1 MKYWNIMFRR
11 IFLLACLL
19 VVTAFSF
26 SQGHVG
32 SPYSRYGIG
41 DVNANA
47 QARNSSMGGVGYATP
62 FMYDVNYKSPAGIGD
77 IDTLT
82 FIFNFG
88 FDAGLRKY
96 SISNPPTSKIK
107 SDAELSQIAVGFACT
122 KWWKMAL
129 GITPYSNVGYSIYS
143 ADNSFGIDKNYVYAG
158 DGGLNKVF
166 FSNAFNPIKDLSLG
180 VGVSYLFGKI
190 YHSNA
195 IAFVNDTVGTYINS
209 FCQKTF
215 KISDVTFDVGLK
227 YNIHIGEDNLRLG
240 AYYGYN
246 RDLNAKQS
254 TLVYNT
260 LASAATTVIDTI
272 HQEGDVKGKI
282 GLPHTVG
289 FGLCYTYRDKLSLAA
304 DFTLQNWKDSKF
316 FGVCDSLNNSIGAA
330 LGAEFTPNRLSP
342 KNIWESS
349 SYRMGL
355 FFNNSYISMDSG
367 KLSVPDYGITFGV
380 GFKPRHGKTV
390 FNVTFQV
397 GQRGSLKN
405 DLVKETYFI
414 VGVNL
419 SLVDRWFVK
428 SRID

>member
-1 MKYWNIMFRR
+1 MSKR
-11 IFLLACLL
+11 LLLL
-19 VVTAFSF
+19 TIALVLTLLSF
-26 SQGHVG
+26 SQGQVG
-32 SPYSRYGIG
+32 SPYSRYGVG
-41 DVNANA
+41 DVNANS
-47 QARNSSMGGVGYATP
+47 QARNSAMGGVGYATP
-62 FMYDVNYKSPAGIGD
+62 YMDDVNYKSPASIGE

-96 SISNPPTSKIK
+96 SISNPPTSKLK
-107 SDAELSQIAVGFACT
+107 SDAELSQIAVGFACA

-143 ADNSFGIDKNYVYAG
+143 ADNSFDIDKNYVYAG

-166 FSNAFNPIKDLSLG
+166 FYNAFNPINDLSLG

-195 IAFVNDTVGTYINS
+195 IMFVDDSTGMYINS

-227 YNIHIGEDNLRLG
+227 YNIHIGDDNLRLG
-240 AYYGYN
+240 AYYAYN
-246 RDLNAKQS
+246 RELSAKQS

-272 HQEGDVKGKI
+272 NQVNDVKGKI

-289 FGLCYTYRDKLSLAA
+289 FGICYTYKSKLSLAA
-304 DFTLQNWKDSKF
+304 DFTLQNWTGSKF
-316 FGVCDSLNNSIGAA
+316 FGECDSLDNSFGIA
-330 LGAEFTPNRLSP
+330 LGGEYTPNKFTP
-342 KNIWESS
+342 KNLWQSS

-355 FFNNSYISMDSG
+355 YFNKSYINMDSG

-380 GFKPRHGKTV
+380 GLKPRHGKTV
-390 FNVTFQV
+390 FNLSFQI

-405 DLVKETYFI
+405 DLVKENYFTL
-414 VGVNL
+414 GVNF

>member
-1 MKYWNIMFRR
+1 MLI
-11 IFLLACLL
+11 
-19 VVTAFSF
+19 TALSF
-26 SQGHVG
+26 SQGRVG

-62 FMYDVNYKSPAGIGD
+62 FMYDVNYKSPASIGE

-88 FDAGLRKY
+88 FDAGFRHY
-96 SISNPPTSKIK
+96 SILNPVTKKIK
-107 SDAELSQIAVGFACT
+107 ADAELSQIAVGFACA

-143 ADNSFGIDKNYVYAG
+143 PDNAFGIGKNYVFAG

-166 FSNAFNPIKDLSLG
+166 FSNAFNPIPDLSLG

-195 IAFVNDTVGTYINS
+195 IVFADDSTGMYVNS

-215 KISDVTFDVGLK
+215 KISDVTFDVGVK
-227 YNIHIGEDNLRLG
+227 YNIHIGDDNLRLG
-240 AYYGYN
+240 AYYAYN
-246 RDLNAKQS
+246 RDLHAKQYA
-254 TLVYNT
+254 LVYNT

-272 HQEGDVKGKI
+272 SQDTVKGSI
-282 GLPHTVG
+282 GLPHTIG
-289 FGLCYTYRDKLSLAA
+289 FGACYTYNSKLSIAA

-316 FGVCDSLNNSIGAA
+316 FGECDSLNNSIGVA
-330 LGAEFTPNRLSP
+330 LGAEYTPNRLSP

-355 FFNNSYISMDSG
+355 YFSNSYINMNNS
-367 KLSVPDYGITFGV
+367 KLSIPDYGITFGI
-380 GFKPRHGKTV
+380 GFKPRHAKTV
-390 FNVTFQV
+390 FNVTLQY

-405 DLVKETYFI
+405 ELVKEDYFI
-414 VGVNL
+414 VGVNF

>member
-1 MKYWNIMFRR
+1 MTRR
-11 IFLLACLL
+11 LLLL
-19 VVTAFSF
+19 VSAMLITALSF
-26 SQGHVG
+26 SQGRVG

-62 FMYDVNYKSPAGIGD
+62 FMYDVNYKSPASIGE

-88 FDAGLRKY
+88 FDAGFRHY
-96 SISNPPTSKIK
+96 SILNPVTKKIK
-107 SDAELSQIAVGFACT
+107 ADAELSQIAVGFACA

-143 ADNSFGIDKNYVYAG
+143 PDNAFGIGKNYVFAG

-166 FSNAFNPIKDLSLG
+166 FSNAFNPIPDLSLG

-195 IAFVNDTVGTYINS
+195 IVFADDSTGMYVNS

-215 KISDVTFDVGLK
+215 KISDVTFDVGVK
-227 YNIHIGEDNLRLG
+227 YNIHIGDDNLRLG
-240 AYYGYN
+240 AYYAYN
-246 RDLNAKQS
+246 RDLHAKQYA
-254 TLVYNT
+254 LVYNT

-272 HQEGDVKGKI
+272 SQDTVKGSI
-282 GLPHTVG
+282 GLPHTIG
-289 FGLCYTYRDKLSLAA
+289 FGACYTYNSKLSIAA

-316 FGVCDSLNNSIGAA
+316 FGECDSLNNSIGVA
-330 LGAEFTPNRLSP
+330 LGAEYTPNRLSP

-355 FFNNSYISMDSG
+355 YFSNSYINMNNS
-367 KLSVPDYGITFGV
+367 KLSIPDYGITFGI
-380 GFKPRHGKTV
+380 GFKPRHAKTV
-390 FNVTFQV
+390 FNVTLQY

-405 DLVKETYFI
+405 ELVKEDYFI
-414 VGVNL
+414 VGVNF

>member
-1 MKYWNIMFRR
+1 MLI
-11 IFLLACLL
+11 
-19 VVTAFSF
+19 TALSF
-26 SQGHVG
+26 SQGRVG

-41 DVNANA
+41 DVNANS
-47 QARNSSMGGVGYATP
+47 QARNSAMGGVGYATP
-62 FMYDVNYKSPAGIGD
+62 YMDDVNYKSPASIGE

-88 FDAGLRKY
+88 FDAGLRHY
-96 SISNPPTSKIK
+96 SVLDPATSKIK
-107 SDAELSQIAVGFACT
+107 ADAELSQIAVGFACA

-143 ADNSFGIDKNYVYAG
+143 SDNSYGIDKNYVYAG

-166 FSNAFNPIKDLSLG
+166 FSNAFNPIPDLSLG

-195 IAFVNDTVGTYINS
+195 IVFDDDSTGMYVNS

-215 KISDVTFDVGLK
+215 KISDVTFDVGAK
-227 YNIHIGEDNLRLG
+227 YNIHIGDDNLRLG
-240 AYYGYN
+240 AYYAYN
-246 RDLNAKQS
+246 RDLHAKQS

-260 LASAATTVIDTI
+260 LASASTTVIDTI
-272 HQEGDVKGKI
+272 SQNSDEKGSI

-289 FGLCYTYRDKLSLAA
+289 FGACYTYKSKLSVAA

-316 FGVCDSLNNSIGAA
+316 FGECDSLNNSIGVA
-330 LGAEFTPNRLSP
+330 LGAEYTPNRLSP

-355 FFNNSYISMDSG
+355 YFNNSYINMNNS
-367 KLSVPDYGITFGV
+367 KLSVPDYGITFGI
-380 GFKPRHGKTV
+380 GFKPRHAKTV
-390 FNVTFQV
+390 FNVTLQY

-405 DLVKETYFI
+405 ELVKEDYFI
-414 VGVNL
+414 VGVNF
-419 SLVDRWFVK
+419 SLADRWFVK

>member
-1 MKYWNIMFRR
+1 MSAM
-11 IFLLACLL
+11 LL
-19 VVTAFSF
+19 VATVFP
-26 SQGHVG
+26 QGKVG

-41 DVNANA
+41 DVNMNA
-47 QARNSSMGGVGYATP
+47 QTRNSSMGGVGYATP
-62 FMYDVNYKSPAGIGD
+62 YMYDVNYKSPASIGE

-88 FDAGLRKY
+88 FDAGLRHY
-96 SISNPPTSKIK
+96 SISNPPTAKIK
-107 SDAELSQIAVGFACT
+107 SDAELSQIAVGFACA

-143 ADNSFGIDKNYVYAG
+143 PDNSFGIDKNYVYAG

-166 FSNAFNPIKDLSLG
+166 FSNAFNPIPDLSLG

-195 IAFVNDTVGTYINS
+195 IVFVNDTVGTYVNS

-246 RDLNAKQS
+246 RDLHAKQS

-260 LASAATTVIDTI
+260 LASASTTVIDTI
-272 HQEGDVKGKI
+272 NQNSEEKGRI
-282 GLPHTVG
+282 GLPHTIG
-289 FGLCYTYRDKLSLAA
+289 AGICYTYKDKLSIAA

-316 FGVCDSLNNSIGAA
+316 FGECDSLNNSIGAA
-330 LGAEFTPNRLSP
+330 LGAEYTPNRLSP

-355 FFNNSYISMDSG
+355 YFNNSYINMNNS
-367 KLSVPDYGITFGV
+367 KLSIPDYGITFGI
-380 GFKPRHGKTV
+380 GFKPRHAKTV
-390 FNVTFQV
+390 FNVTLQY

-405 DLVKETYFI
+405 ELVKEDYFI
-414 VGVNL
+414 VGVNFN
-419 SLVDRWFVK
+419 LVDRWFVK

>member
-1 MKYWNIMFRR
+1 MKYWNIMFKRLVLV
-11 IFLLACLL
+11 IFALSIA
-19 VVTAFSF
+19 AFSY
-26 SQGHVG
+26 SQGKVG

-41 DVNANA
+41 DVTANS
-47 QARNSSMGGVGYATP
+47 QARNSAMGGVGYATP
-62 FMYDVNYKSPAGIGD
+62 YMYDVNYKSPASIGE

-88 FDAGLRKY
+88 FDAGLRNY
-96 SISNPPTSKIK
+96 SISNPRTSKLK
-107 SDAELSQIAVGFACT
+107 SDAELSQIAVGFACA

-143 ADNSFGIDKNYVYAG
+143 PENSLDIDKNYVYAG
-158 DGGLNKVF
+158 DGGLNRVF
-166 FSNAFNPIKDLSLG
+166 FNNAFNPIKDLSLG

-195 IAFVNDTVGTYINS
+195 IVFTEDSVGTYINS

-240 AYYGYN
+240 AYYAYN

-254 TLVYNT
+254 TLVYNS
-260 LASAATTVIDTI
+260 LAIASTTVIDTI
-272 HQEGDVKGKI
+272 YQDNDVKGKI
-282 GLPHTVG
+282 GVPHTVG
-289 FGLCYTYRDKLSLAA
+289 FGLCYTYKSKLSIAA
-304 DFTLQNWKDSKF
+304 DFTLQNWQNSKF
-316 FGVCDSLNNSIGAA
+316 FGVCDSLKNSLGAA
-330 LGAEFTPNRLSP
+330 LGAEFTPNSLSP
-342 KNIWESS
+342 KNLWQSS

-355 FFNNSYISMDSG
+355 YFNNSYINMNGG

-380 GFKPRHGKTV
+380 GFKPRYAKTV
-390 FNVTFQV
+390 FNVTLQI

-405 DLVKETYFI
+405 NMVKENYYI
-414 VGVNL
+414 IGVNFN
-419 SLVDRWFVK
+419 LVDRWFVK

>member
-1 MKYWNIMFRR
+1 MVRR
-11 IFLLACLL
+11 IFLFVCLL
-19 VVTAFSF
+19 AVTVLSLA
-26 SQGHVG
+26 QGQVG

-41 DVNANA
+41 DVNGNT

-62 FMYDVNYKSPAGIGD
+62 YMDDVNYKSPASIGE

-96 SISNPPTSKIK
+96 SIANPQTSKIK
-107 SDAELSQIAVGFACT
+107 SDAELSQIAVGFACA

-143 ADNSFGIDKNYVYAG
+143 ADTSFGIDKNYVYAG

-166 FSNAFNPIKDLSLG
+166 FYNAFNPVKDLSIG

-195 IAFVNDTVGTYINS
+195 IAFTDDSTGMYVNS

-227 YNIHIGEDNLRLG
+227 YNIHIGDDNNLRLG
-240 AYYGYN
+240 AYYAYN
-246 RDLNAKQS
+246 RDLSAKQS

-260 LASAATTVIDTI
+260 LASASTTVIDTI
-272 HQEGDVKGKI
+272 HQDSDVKGRI
-282 GLPHTVG
+282 GLPHTIG
-289 FGLCYTYRDKLSLAA
+289 FGACYTYKDKLSLAA
-304 DFTLQNWKDSKF
+304 DFTLQNWQNSKF
-316 FGVCDSLNNSIGAA
+316 FGVCDSLNNSLGAA
-330 LGAEFTPNRLSP
+330 LGAEYTPNRLSP
-342 KNIWESS
+342 KNLWQSS

-355 FFNNSYISMDSG
+355 YFNKSYINMNGG
-367 KLSVPDYGITFGV
+367 KLSVPDYGITFGI

>member
-1 MKYWNIMFRR
+1 MLITALMF
-11 IFLLACLL
+11 A
-19 VVTAFSF
+19 
-26 SQGHVG
+26 QGRVG

-62 FMYDVNYKSPAGIGD
+62 FMYDVNYKSPASIGE

-88 FDAGLRKY
+88 FDAGFRHY
-96 SISNPPTSKIK
+96 SILNPTTKKIK
-107 SDAELSQIAVGFACT
+107 TDAELSQIAVGFACA

-143 ADNSFGIDKNYVYAG
+143 PENSFGIDKNYVYAG

-166 FSNAFNPIKDLSLG
+166 FSNAFNPIPDLSLG
-180 VGVSYLFGKI
+180 IGVSYLFGKI

-195 IAFVNDTVGTYINS
+195 IVFTDDSTGMYINS

-215 KISDVTFDVGLK
+215 KISDVTFDVGAK
-227 YNIHIGEDNLRLG
+227 YNIHIGDDNLRLG
-240 AYYGYN
+240 AYYAYN
-246 RDLNAKQS
+246 RDLRAKQS

-260 LASAATTVIDTI
+260 LASASTTVIDTI
-272 HQEGDVKGKI
+272 SQNNDEKGSI
-282 GLPHTVG
+282 GLPHTIG
-289 FGLCYTYRDKLSLAA
+289 FGACYTYKSKLSVAA
-304 DFTLQNWKDSKF
+304 DVTLQNWKDSKF
-316 FGVCDSLNNSIGAA
+316 FGECDSLNNSIGMA
-330 LGAEFTPNRLSP
+330 LGVEFTPNKLSP

-355 FFNNSYISMDSG
+355 YFNNSYINMDNS

-380 GFKPRHGKTV
+380 GFKPRHAKTV
-390 FNVTFQV
+390 FNVTLQY
-397 GQRGSLKN
+397 GQRGSLK
-405 DLVKETYFI
+405 DELVKENYFI
-414 VGVNL
+414 VGVNF

>member
-1 MKYWNIMFRR
+1 MALFV
-11 IFLLACLL
+11 A
-19 VVTAFSF
+19 TFSY
-26 SQGHVG
+26 SQGKVG

-41 DVNANA
+41 DVNSNA

-62 FMYDVNYKSPAGIGD
+62 YMYDVNYKSPASIGE

-96 SISNPPTSKIK
+96 SVSNPQTASLK
-107 SDAELSQIAVGFACT
+107 SDAELSQIAVGFACA

-143 ADNSFGIDKNYVYAG
+143 PDDSYGIAKNYVYAG

-166 FSNAFNPIKDLSLG
+166 FDNAFNPIKDLSIG
-180 VGVSYLFGKI
+180 IGVSYLFGKI

-195 IAFVNDTVGTYINS
+195 IAFTDDTTGMYVNS

-215 KISDVTFDVGLK
+215 KISDVTFDLGLK

-260 LASAATTVIDTI
+260 LATASTTVIDTI
-272 HQEGDVKGKI
+272 YNDGDVKGKI
-282 GLPHTVG
+282 GLPHTIG
-289 FGLCYTYRDKLSLAA
+289 AGLCYTYKSKLSVAA
-304 DFTLQNWKDSKF
+304 DFTLQNWKNSRF
-316 FGVCDSLNNSIGAA
+316 FGVCDSLNNSLGAA
-330 LGAEFTPNRLSP
+330 VGAEYTPNSSSP
-342 KNIWESS
+342 KNLWQSS

-355 FFNNSYISMDSG
+355 YYNKSYININGG
-367 KLSVPDYGITFGV
+367 KLTVPDYGITFGV
-380 GFKPRHGKTV
+380 GFKPRYAKTV
-390 FNVTFQV
+390 FNVTLQV

-405 DLVKETYFI
+405 NMVKENYFI
-414 VGVNL
+414 LGVNL
-419 SLVDRWFVK
+419 NLVDRWFVK